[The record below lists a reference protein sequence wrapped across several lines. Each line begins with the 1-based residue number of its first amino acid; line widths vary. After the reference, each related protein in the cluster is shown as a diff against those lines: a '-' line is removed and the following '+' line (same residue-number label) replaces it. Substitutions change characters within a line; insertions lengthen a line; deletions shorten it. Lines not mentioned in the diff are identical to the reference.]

1 MASSTAAKKFPCA
14 TCEKN
19 TGIFTCGGCTRAFCT
34 KHANEHRQML
44 GKQMDEIIFKHDQL
58 RQNINE
64 QKDEI
69 AQCPSMK
76 EIDEWERQS
85 IEKICRAAENARQK
99 LRHCLVER
107 TQYIQTAVQELKEN
121 LNKALIEDDFVET
134 DLNLW
139 SDKIKKLKTD
149 MSTSFLIFINS
160 PDGGLIRFVAPPH
173 PQDDAE
179 VQINDR
185 QINST
190 IDTTVCINS
199 FFSD

>member
-107 TQYIQTAVQELKEN
+107 TQYIRTSVQELKEN